1 MASRGRVRYRAY
13 RYTPRRYLKSSDG
26 KRYEDAYYSEDEEE
40 FSTDQEIQTP
50 LRRKKLTSANTSV
63 LKKKI
68 KLSNFLSPVAW

>member
-1 MASRGRVRYRAY
+1 MASRGRVRSRAY
-13 RYTPRRYLKSSDG
+13 RYTTRRYSESSDG

-50 LRRKKLTSANTSV
+50 LRRKKLTSAITSV